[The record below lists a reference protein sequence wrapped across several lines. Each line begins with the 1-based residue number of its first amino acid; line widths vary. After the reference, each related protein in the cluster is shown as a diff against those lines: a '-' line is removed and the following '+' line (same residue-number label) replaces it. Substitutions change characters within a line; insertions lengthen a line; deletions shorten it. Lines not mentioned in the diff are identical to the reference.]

1 MIGLVRVKTIG
12 GALALC
18 KTEARDSIRSSSKL
32 HCEESSGEIT
42 KITHQ
47 EGRTEKESIAG
58 ERRVAQNSRYT
69 NKLLKTLTSETDE
82 VRKFIK
88 NIIVANFTMNI
99 LVYSQALLVYNKN
112 IYLNSISH

>member
-18 KTEARDSIRSSSKL
+18 RTEARDSIWSSSKL
-32 HCEESSGEIT
+32 HCEESSGEEIA

-47 EGRTEKESIAG
+47 EGKTEKESIAG

-69 NKLLKTLTSETDE
+69 NKLLKTLTSETDK
-82 VRKFIK
+82 VRNFIK

-99 LVYSQALLVYNKN
+99 L
-112 IYLNSISH
+112 I